1 MEKVFVKARPGSP
14 LPLLL
19 TSSDDARLQTF
30 RSPHDCGC
38 DDPEDIQ
45 KFRKS
50 CAKEIQHVR
59 DMVKLEEQVTGEGL
73 VRHRFVTG
81 KNQPGSIVLHGA
93 PGMRCQ
99 GLHYC
104 VSDLCVCLRRRLAR
118 SRSADMRNQ
127 GSLLSAGATA
137 NCTT

>member
-1 MEKVFVKARPGSP
+1 MEKVFVKARPSRP
-14 LPLLL
+14 LPPLL

-38 DDPEDIQ
+38 DDDEDIQ

-59 DMVKLEEQVTGEGL
+59 DMVKLGEQVTGEGL

-81 KNQPGSIVLHGA
+81 EYQPGSIVLHGA
-93 PGMRCQ
+93 PSDRRQPPVTQPPVTPGMRFQ

-104 VSDLCVCLRRRLAR
+104 VSDLCVCLRRRLA
-118 SRSADMRNQ
+118 
-127 GSLLSAGATA
+127 
-137 NCTT
+137 